1 MAGLPEVAAGQGSGL
16 SWMAPGSTFD
26 PVTYATQALNAKLK
40 GKSDEDKLA
49 EQTAKLAEFKP
60 GEQFNIDLTTSAT
73 EDVQGIQNYMKEQ
86 FMANKDN
93 PYNLNTKM
101 DLQKRVADAKLKDE
115 RRQTQYKDYQ
125 NVKKL
130 LDADK
135 GTQFHSDKM
144 NRNLAFYEDPERF
157 KDMPGFQKYRT
168 TYDEIVTNLQK
179 DPYYKTNPNRLL
191 NDARIE
197 FRDKTKNDL
206 LGPVLKPESLTKYIK
221 DNNDAL
227 YNTIT
232 MEKGNGS
239 VTIKEVSNGR
249 DKRIVKFTDGTTQ
262 EIDGTDVT
270 AVNSYNND
278 VDLKRS
284 VDALYEDLPQDQKA
298 KFPTAL
304 DYWKETV
311 YNSGGDVTTSRKVE
325 SKGGNTINFGGYS
338 ANSPYSVT
346 PYQVDQRTNRTSDE
360 GDNTTTRGFSVK
372 KGATELSLKDVSPPF
387 FYLSNS
393 SAQTQVPAGTT
404 VTLDGVS
411 PFKAPAFSGNIT
423 FEQLKGELEK
433 NNSWDD
439 FLKKFGV
446 KYKDAESSGS
456 LNGIILTNKE
466 VKFLQS
472 AGLGKYIKD
481 KKFAK
486 GALSYYEPSSDP
498 DEAAVLKRFNGA
510 IMPLESIAPSIESE
524 TQIDFN
530 RALDQFPDEDYNI
543 FTKDASETKKPK
555 EEVIK
560 IKEDE
565 VIIGEDYGAP
575 KKTPFGKEYDSEDSK
590 GYYFKGRMIEE
601 KGR

>member
-1 MAGLPEVAAGQGSGL
+1 MTGLPEVAAGQGSGL
-16 SWMAPGSTFD
+16 SWMAPGSSFD

-40 GKSDEDKLA
+40 GKSEDDKLA

-73 EDVQGIQNYMKEQ
+73 RDVQGIQNYMKEQ
-86 FMANKDN
+86 FMANKEN

-101 DLQKRVADAKLKDE
+101 ELQNRVAKAKLNDA
-115 RRQTQYKDYQ
+115 RRVKQYEDYE
-125 NVKKL
+125 NIKKIV
-130 LDADK
+130 DTDK
-135 GTQFHSDKM
+135 GQQLHSQKM
-144 NRNLAFYEDPERF
+144 NQNLAFYENPEQF
-157 KDMPGFQKYRT
+157 VDMPGFQKYKGG
-168 TYDEIVTNLQK
+168 YEEIVTKLQK
-179 DPYYKTNPNRLL
+179 DPYYQANPDLIVD
-191 NDARIE
+191 DARIE
-197 FRDKTKNDL
+197 FRDKYKNDL
-206 LGPVLKPESLTKYIK
+206 TGTILKPESLTKYIK

-249 DKRIVKFTDGTTQ
+249 DKRIVKFTDGTSK

-284 VDALYEDLPQDQKA
+284 VDALYDDLPKDQKTKYA
-298 KFPTAL
+298 TPL
-304 DYWKETV
+304 DFWKETV
-311 YNSGGDVTTSRKVE
+311 YNSGGDVTTSKKVD
-325 SKGGNTINFGGYS
+325 SGGGNTINFGGYS
-338 ANSPYSVT
+338 AKSPYNVT
-346 PYQVDQRTNRTSDE
+346 PYQVDQRTNRTAEE

-411 PFKAPAFSGNIT
+411 PFKAPAFSGNLT
-423 FEQLKGELEK
+423 FDQLKGELEK
-433 NNSWDD
+433 NNSWKD
-439 FLKKFGV
+439 FLQKFGT

-456 LNGIILTNKE
+456 LNGIILTNKD

-472 AGLGKYIKD
+472 AGMGKFIKD

-498 DEAAVLKRFNGA
+498 DEPAVLKRFNGA

-524 TQIDFN
+524 TQIDFT

-543 FTKDASETKKPK
+543 FTKDANETKKP
-555 EEVIK
+555 EE
-560 IKEDE
+560 E
-565 VIIGEDYGAP
+565 VIIGQ
-575 KKTPFGKEYDSEDSK
+575 EY
-590 GYYFKGRMIEE
+590 
-601 KGR
+601 